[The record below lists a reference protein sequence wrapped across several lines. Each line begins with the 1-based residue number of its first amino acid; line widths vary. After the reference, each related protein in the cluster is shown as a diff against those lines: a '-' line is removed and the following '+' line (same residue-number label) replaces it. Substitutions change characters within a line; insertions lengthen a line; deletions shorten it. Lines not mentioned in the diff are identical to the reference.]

1 MIDKQSL
8 VADLLFETLQTIK
21 VGVLAKGLTNI
32 SPTEVVKTIAT
43 KLDSKVFAAIVGYGE
58 EEIET
63 EQYLISTQVEKAV
76 LWRSIPEYAGKIVVF
91 IKEDVDKL
99 HSLAEF
105 EVLSAR
111 NVTNYLIDKQI
122 SAENNVPTQNF

>member
-43 KLDSKVFAAIVGYGE
+43 K
-58 EEIET
+58 
-63 EQYLISTQVEKAV
+63 
-76 LWRSIPEYAGKIVVF
+76 
-91 IKEDVDKL
+91 
-99 HSLAEF
+99 
-105 EVLSAR
+105 
-111 NVTNYLIDKQI
+111 
-122 SAENNVPTQNF
+122 